1 MLTSLYRMDHPYFYG
16 KSKKMNRFV
25 FSCRTQHLISHIR
38 AFQHL
43 ISHIGAIQNKQ
54 SDYARL
60 NLHMH
65 TKCLNAETL
74 VYKSL
79 REENN
84 VEYDQEI
91 PQFHTTD
98 KPAAS

>member
-1 MLTSLYRMDHPYFYG
+1 MQG
-16 KSKKMNRFV
+16 
-25 FSCRTQHLISHIR
+25 
-38 AFQHL
+38 
-43 ISHIGAIQNKQ
+43 
-54 SDYARL
+54 L

-98 KPAAS
+98 KPAASWGRVTEHKQSHNIGKTIKVKQPILSSSTR

>member
-1 MLTSLYRMDHPYFYG
+1 
-16 KSKKMNRFV
+16 
-25 FSCRTQHLISHIR
+25 
-38 AFQHL
+38 
-43 ISHIGAIQNKQ
+43 
-54 SDYARL
+54 
-60 NLHMH
+60 MH

-98 KPAAS
+98 KPAASWGRVKEHKQSHNIGKTI